1 MPNRKIIKTSK
12 FQKIVV
18 EVAKKIAVGDYPV
31 GSSIKGRSTLAA
43 TFGVSSETIRRAM
56 NILADLHIVSLKQ
69 GVGVIILSKEK
80 AIEFLDDFES
90 TNDIETQKS
99 RILGHIKNQEEQLKT
114 LAGLVSVYLEQT
126 KLVNKKYPLDP
137 YGIRL
142 SEDSEFIGMQLLDA
156 QVWHKTG
163 ATVVAIERNNELL
176 LSPSPYQTFQKEDI
190 IYFIG
195 EEPSYSR
202 VKKIFNLK

>member
-12 FQKIVV
+12 FQKIAV
-18 EVAKKIAVGDYPV
+18 EVAKKIAVGDYTV
-31 GSSIKGRSTLAA
+31 GSIIKGSSTLAT
-43 TFGVSSETIRRAM
+43 TFGVSNETIRRAM

-69 GVGVIILSKEK
+69 GVGITILSKEK
-80 AIEFLDDFES
+80 AIEFIDDFEN

-99 RILGHIKNQEEQLKT
+99 RILDHIKEQEEQLKV
-114 LAGLVSVYLEQT
+114 LAGMVSVYLEQT

-142 SEDSEFIGMQLLDA
+142 SEDSELIGMQFLDA
-156 QVWHKTG
+156 QIWHKTG
-163 ATVVAIERNNELL
+163 ATIIAIERDHELI
-176 LSPSPYQTFQKEDI
+176 LSPSPYQHFQKEDI

-202 VKKIFNLK
+202 MKKIFNLK

>member
-142 SEDSEFIGMQLLDA
+142 SEDSEFIGSSFLMLKSGTK
-156 QVWHKTG
+156 QVQQSLQS
-163 ATVVAIERNNELL
+163 NEITNSYCRLVHTR
-176 LSPSPYQTFQKEDI
+176 LS
-190 IYFIG
+190 
-195 EEPSYSR
+195 
-202 VKKIFNLK
+202 KKRILFTLSEKSLVILV

>member
-1 MPNRKIIKTSK
+1 MELFMPNRKIIKTSK

-142 SEDSEFIGMQLLDA
+142 SEDSEFIGSSFLMLKSGTK
-156 QVWHKTG
+156 QVQQSLQS
-163 ATVVAIERNNELL
+163 NEITNSYCRLVHTR
-176 LSPSPYQTFQKEDI
+176 LS
-190 IYFIG
+190 
-195 EEPSYSR
+195 
-202 VKKIFNLK
+202 KKRILFTLSEKSLVILV

>member
-12 FQKIVV
+12 FQKIAV

-31 GSSIKGRSTLAA
+31 GSSIKARSTLAS
-43 TFGVSSETIRRAM
+43 TFGVSHETIRRAM

-69 GVGVIILSKEK
+69 GSGATILSKEK
-80 AIEFLDDFES
+80 AIEFLDDFEN
-90 TNDIETQKS
+90 TNDIETQKHN
-99 RILGHIKNQEEQLKT
+99 ILQQIKEQEEQLKK

-142 SEDSEFIGMQLLDA
+142 SADSEFIGMQLLDA
-156 QVWHKTG
+156 QIWHKTG
-163 ATVVAIERNNELL
+163 ATIVAIERNNELL
-176 LSPSPYQTFQKEDI
+176 LSPSPYQTFQKNDI

-195 EEPSYSR
+195 EEPSYAR
-202 VKKIFNLK
+202 MTKIFNLS